1 VNPVTHLKLGNPWLM
16 VVLIAQSLDMRFLS
30 FLKENAMHDAIV
42 PLSLFLCGCI
52 SSYKSKYRLLLVS
65 VHGTQRT
72 DRISGELGEVSKAN
86 NYTKTTGKDFRK
98 FNAFLFA

>member
-1 VNPVTHLKLGNPWLM
+1 M
-16 VVLIAQSLDMRFLS
+16 VVLIAQSLDMRVLS

-42 PLSLFLCGCI
+42 PLSLFLFGWMKNQLH
-52 SSYKSKYRLLLVS
+52 SYYLIV
-65 VHGTQRT
+65 
-72 DRISGELGEVSKAN
+72 EVSKAN